1 MAYYSRVISYQNDG
15 NIENGPFV
23 HILLFPMGHFFS
35 GESGPL
41 QLDTMVDI
49 TIYMYFYEYSYLLE
63 TWQREFHK
71 MLIRRIQFYHQTQHV
86 LEHHQPMFLL

>member
-49 TIYMYFYEYSYLLE
+49 TIYRLSTGSRLKRKI
-63 TWQREFHK
+63 TR
-71 MLIRRIQFYHQTQHV
+71 QH
-86 LEHHQPMFLL
+86 